1 VSYTETPRYRRCQ
14 ALFDRAYPNFRN
26 AGQVYADWV
35 AEAIPADGVVLDVGC
50 GRMSLA
56 ADALR
61 RARRTVGI
69 DLVAGDLRHNQTIHL
84 PLLADA
90 TALPFP
96 ARAFDTVI
104 SQWVIE
110 HFDCP
115 ADALREMA
123 RVLRPGGRVIA
134 LTTNANN
141 YVPLMG
147 RLVPDSARNLA
158 IRRLLRRPAHESHK
172 TYYRANTAR
181 QLERLAAGVGLR
193 VRRTAYVGNPF
204 YFAFNVPL
212 FRLALLFEHLTD
224 SRPLRGLKLYLL
236 ADLERLP

>member
-1 VSYTETPRYRRCQ
+1 
-14 ALFDRAYPNFRN
+14 
-26 AGQVYADWV
+26 
-35 AEAIPADGVVLDVGC
+35 
-50 GRMSLA
+50 MSLA

-84 PLLADA
+84 PLLANA

-110 HFDCP
+110 HFDAP

-141 YVPLMG
+141 YVPLIG

-224 SRPLRGLKLYLL
+224 PQPLRGLKLYLL